1 MLSDLAS
8 SLTDPAYLFPILISI
23 AVFATLYTVLA
34 PYFERGDLDARM
46 KSAALER
53 DEIRARER
61 SRLNAEHS
69 RGGSKSTGLRS
80 RNNASVRGIV
90 EQLNLKTALADEATV
105 AKLRAAGYRTQNALN
120 MFLLARFVL
129 PFIFFVG
136 TIVYVFVL
144 DNMTDKPMTVRMLA
158 CVVGAYVGFYTP
170 NMFVSNQSKK
180 RQASIKLAWPDALDL
195 LLICVESGVSIEA
208 AMKRVAEEIAVQ
220 STALA
225 EEFVLTTAELSYL
238 QDRRMAFEN
247 LGSRT
252 GLDIVKSVTQA
263 LIQSERYGTPIAQAL
278 RVLAQESRDQRMTE
292 AEKKAAALPPKLTV
306 PMILFFLPVLIGVIL
321 GPAAIQVM
329 DNFAG
334 GMPQ

>member
-1 MLSDLAS
+1 MLSDIAS
-8 SLTDPAYLFPILISI
+8 SLTDPAYLVPILVSV
-23 AVFATLYTVLA
+23 AVFATLFTIMA

-61 SRLNAEHS
+61 ARLNAEQA
-69 RGGSKSTGLRS
+69 RAGEKSTGLRS
-80 RNNASVRGIV
+80 HNNASVRGIV
-90 EQLNLKTALADEATV
+90 EQLNLKNALADDATV

-129 PFIFFVG
+129 PFVFLSAS
-136 TIVYVFVL
+136 IVYVFVL
-144 DNMTDKPMTVRMLA
+144 ENLTDKPFTVRMLA
-158 CVVGAYVGFYTP
+158 CIVGAYIGFYTP
-170 NMFVSNQSKK
+170 NLFVSNQSKK
-180 RQASIKLAWPDALDL
+180 RQTSIKLAWPDALDL
-195 LLICVESGVSIEA
+195 MLICVESGVSIEA

-220 STALA
+220 SPPLA

-238 QDRRMAFEN
+238 QDRRVAFEN
-247 LGSRT
+247 LGNRT
-252 GLDIVKSVTQA
+252 GLEAVKSVTQA

-278 RVLAQESRDQRMTE
+278 RVLAQESRDQRMNE
-292 AEKKAAALPPKLTV
+292 AETKAAALPPKLTV

-329 DNFAG
+329 DNFSG
-334 GMPQ
+334 GAPQ

>member
-1 MLSDLAS
+1 MLSDIAS
-8 SLTDPAYLFPILISI
+8 SLTDPAYLVPILVSV
-23 AVFATLYTVLA
+23 AVLATLFTILV
-34 PYFERGDLDARM
+34 PYFERGDMDARM

-61 SRLNAEHS
+61 ARLNAENS
-69 RGGSKSTGLRS
+69 RTSTKSAGLRAH
-80 RNNASVRGIV
+80 NNASVRGIV
-90 EQLNLKTALADEATV
+90 EQLNLKNALADDATI

-129 PFIFFVG
+129 PFFFLAG
-136 TIVYVFVL
+136 TAFYVFVL
-144 DNMTDKPMTVRMLA
+144 ENLTDKPLTVRILA
-158 CVVGAYVGFYTP
+158 CIVGAYAGFYTP

-195 LLICVESGVSIEA
+195 MLICVESGVSIEA

-238 QDRRMAFEN
+238 PDRRVAFEN

-252 GLDIVKSVTQA
+252 GLDAVKSVTQA

-278 RVLAQESRDQRMTE
+278 RVLAQESRDSRMTE

-321 GPAAIQVM
+321 GPAGIQVA
-329 DNFAG
+329 DNFSK
-334 GMPQ
+334 GMH

>member
-1 MLSDLAS
+1 MITDFAL
-8 SLTDPAYLFPILISI
+8 SLTDPAVLFPVMISI
-23 AVFATLYTVLA
+23 AVLATLYSVLA

-61 SRLNAEHS
+61 ARLNAEQA
-69 RGGSKSTGLRS
+69 RAGAKSAGLRS
-80 RNNASVRGIV
+80 RDNANVRGIV
-90 EQLNLKTALADEATV
+90 EQLNLKSALADEATV

-129 PFIFFVG
+129 PFIFLVG
-136 TIVYVFVL
+136 SIVYVFVL
-144 DNMTDKPMTVRMLA
+144 EHLVDKPTTVRILA
-158 CVVGAYVGFYTP
+158 CIVGAYIGFYTP
-170 NMFVSNQSKK
+170 NMFVSNQANK
-180 RQASIKLAWPDALDL
+180 RQSSIKLAWPDALDL
-195 LLICVESGVSIEA
+195 MLICVESGVSIEA

-238 QDRRMAFEN
+238 QERRLAFEN

-252 GLDIVKSVTQA
+252 GLDTVKSVTQA

-278 RVLAQESRDQRMTE
+278 RVLAQESRDQRMNE

-329 DNFAG
+329 DNFG
-334 GMPQ
+334 GG

>member
-1 MLSDLAS
+1 MLTDLAS

-61 SRLNAEHS
+61 SRLNAEHA

-195 LLICVESGVSIEA
+195 MLICVESGVSIEA

>member
-1 MLSDLAS
+1 MLSDIAS
-8 SLTDPAYLFPILISI
+8 SFTDPAYLVPVLVSV
-23 AVFATLYTVLA
+23 AVFATLFTIMA

-61 SRLNAEHS
+61 ARLNSEQARNS
-69 RGGSKSTGLRS
+69 AKNAGLRAH
-80 RNNASVRGIV
+80 NNASVRGIV
-90 EQLNLKTALADEATV
+90 EQLNLKKALVDDATV

-129 PFIFFVG
+129 PFVFLV
-136 TIVYVFVL
+136 TATVYVFVL
-144 DNMTDKPMTVRMLA
+144 ENLTDKPFTVRVLA
-158 CVVGAYVGFYTP
+158 CIVAAYIGFYTP
-170 NMFVSNQSKK
+170 NLFISNQSKK

-195 LLICVESGVSIEA
+195 MLICVESGVSIEA

-225 EEFVLTTAELSYL
+225 EEFMLTTAELSYL
-238 QDRRMAFEN
+238 PDRRVAFEN
-247 LGSRT
+247 LGNRT
-252 GLDIVKSVTQA
+252 GLETVKSVTQA

-278 RVLAQESRDQRMTE
+278 RVLAQESRDARMTE

-306 PMILFFLPVLIGVIL
+306 PMILFFLPVLVGVIL
-321 GPAAIQVM
+321 GPAGIQVA
-329 DNFAG
+329 DNFSR
-334 GMPQ
+334 GMP

>member
-1 MLSDLAS
+1 MLSDIAS
-8 SLTDPAYLFPILISI
+8 SLTDPAYLVPILVSV
-23 AVFATLYTVLA
+23 AVLATLFTILV

-61 SRLNAEHS
+61 ARLNAESS
-69 RGGSKSTGLRS
+69 RTSTKSTGLRAH
-80 RNNASVRGIV
+80 NNASVRGVV
-90 EQLNLKTALADEATV
+90 EQLNLKNALADDATI

-129 PFIFFVG
+129 PFFFLVG
-136 TIVYVFVL
+136 TAFYVFVL
-144 DNMTDKPMTVRMLA
+144 ENMTDKPLTVRILA
-158 CVVGAYVGFYTP
+158 CIVGAYVGFYTP

-195 LLICVESGVSIEA
+195 MLICVESGVSIEA

-238 QDRRMAFEN
+238 PDRRVAFEN

-252 GLDIVKSVTQA
+252 GLDAVKSVTQA

-278 RVLAQESRDQRMTE
+278 RVLAQESRDTRMTE

-321 GPAAIQVM
+321 GPAAIQVA
-329 DNFAG
+329 DNFSK
-334 GMPQ
+334 GMH

>member
-1 MLSDLAS
+1 MLSDIAS
-8 SLTDPAYLFPILISI
+8 SLTDPAYLVPILVAV
-23 AVFATLYTVLA
+23 AVFATLFTIMA

-61 SRLNAEHS
+61 ARLNAEQA
-69 RGGSKSTGLRS
+69 RGGEKNAGLRS
-80 RNNASVRGIV
+80 HNNASVRGIV
-90 EQLNLKTALADEATV
+90 EQLNLKNALADDATV

-129 PFIFFVG
+129 PFIFLTG
-136 TIVYVFVL
+136 SIVYVFVL
-144 DNMTDKPMTVRMLA
+144 ENLMDKPFTVRMLA
-158 CVVGAYVGFYTP
+158 CIVAAYIGFYTP
-170 NMFVSNQSKK
+170 NLFVSNQSKK
-180 RQASIKLAWPDALDL
+180 RQASIRLAWPDALDL
-195 LLICVESGVSIEA
+195 MLICVESGVSIEA

-220 STALA
+220 SAPLA

-238 QDRRMAFEN
+238 QDRRVAFEN

-252 GLDIVKSVTQA
+252 GLDTVKSVTQA

-329 DNFAG
+329 DNFSG
-334 GMPQ
+334 GVPQ